1 MKLDYSHS
9 LRLRA
14 LIRKYEYERETGKK
28 LSIKTIATQLIDEGF
43 DIKGGNSSKALN
55 GYVCNDPETIYE

>member
-1 MKLDYSHS
+1 M
-9 LRLRA
+9 
-14 LIRKYEYERETGKK
+14 INTIKYEYERETGKK